1 MTHQKFFFMG
11 DEQIAEKLERIE
23 SLLERS
29 VSSTPKE
36 VMTIEE
42 ASKYLGFK
50 TSYLYRLTSSNKI
63 PFYKPG
69 HKVFFKRSE
78 LEEWVFNHRE
88 STHDEIEKRALN
100 YLVNNR

>member
-1 MTHQKFFFMG
+1 MAVQ
-11 DEQIAEKLERIE
+11 EISERLERIE
-23 SLLERS
+23 MLLERS
-29 VSSTPKE
+29 VNSTPKE

-42 ASKYLGFK
+42 ASKYLDFK
-50 TSYLYRLTSSNKI
+50 PSYLYRLTSSNKI

-78 LEEWVFNHRE
+78 LDEWVFKHRE